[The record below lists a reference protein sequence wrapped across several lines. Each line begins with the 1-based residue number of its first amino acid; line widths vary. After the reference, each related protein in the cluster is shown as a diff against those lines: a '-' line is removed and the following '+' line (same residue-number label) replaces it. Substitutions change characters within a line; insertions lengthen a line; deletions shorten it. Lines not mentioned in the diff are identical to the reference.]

1 MSVANHTPTCPRNIT
16 SFSKEALSMPRHSV
30 RQVIVFMAIV
40 ALMVASPVLAAKK
53 ITVMLHYS
61 PGFPHGQSLSRY
73 VDEYEALGLGLEL
86 EYNFVVVD
94 GFMDK
99 LAVMSAAGSAPDA
112 VHIAGYM
119 LGELAEN
126 RIIEPVPTDIAGII
140 RKSFLPGAIDLV
152 RYGGKLWGYPTEY
165 MPRAMAYNNTLFA
178 QAGLADESPAT
189 WDDLGAYGRKL
200 TKADAD
206 GVITQTGFAITAA
219 TGSQVS
225 WGQLFSFA
233 YPLGGRFL
241 SEDGRRVAFNSEP
254 VRKTLD
260 FFQDLVTAG
269 AGAVRSW
276 PIVLMKEQRAAMT
289 LASGPYWRTELMA
302 TSQDIYNQMRSGP
315 IPVPQAGMT
324 PAHSAYGW
332 LWALTTNSPSK
343 KETYDFLTWLNT
355 RPDDGQTRMGRVLAH
370 LGSIPVT
377 PTDLRGQQILQEPFM
392 QGFVEVVA
400 NNRTFPEPVL
410 PKGLDMMSILELE
423 TRYALAGRES
433 SVNALTKAEQ
443 AIQAIL
449 SQVYR

>member
-1 MSVANHTPTCPRNIT
+1 
-16 SFSKEALSMPRHSV
+16 MPRHPA
-30 RQVIVFMAIV
+30 RQVAMWTIVL
-40 ALMVASPVLAAKK
+40 ALMVASPVWAAKK
-53 ITVMLHYS
+53 ITVMSHYS

-73 VDEYEALGLGLEL
+73 VDEYGALNPGLEC
-86 EYNFVVVD
+86 EYNFVIVD

-99 LAVMSAAGSAPDA
+99 LAVMSAAGSPPDA

-126 RIIEPVPTDIAGII
+126 RLIDPLPTDIAGVIQ
-140 RKSFLPGAIDLV
+140 KSFLPGAIELV
-152 RYGGKLWGYPTEY
+152 RYAGKLWGYPTEY
-165 MPRAMAYNNTLFA
+165 MPRAMAYNSTLFA
-178 QAGLADESPAT
+178 QAGLGDQSPET
-189 WDDLGAYGRKL
+189 WDELRVYGRKL
-200 TKADAD
+200 TKTDAD
-206 GVITQTGFAITAA
+206 GVITQTGFAIVAA
-219 TGSQVS
+219 TGGQVS

-233 YPLGGRFL
+233 HPLGGRFL
-241 SEDGRRVAFNSEP
+241 TEDGRRVAFNSEP

-276 PIVLMKEQRAAMT
+276 PIVLMKEQGAAIT

-302 TSQDIYNQMRSGP
+302 TSVDIYNQMRSGP

-332 LWALTTNSPSK
+332 LWAVPSNSTSK
-343 KETYDFLTWLNT
+343 KEAYDFLTWLNT
-355 RPDDGQTRMGRVLAH
+355 RVYEGQTRMGRVLAH

-377 PTDLRGQQILQEPFM
+377 PTDLRGQRVLEEPFM
-392 QGFVEVVA
+392 QGFVETVSK
-400 NNRTFPEPVL
+400 NRTFPEPVL
-410 PKGLDMMSILELE
+410 PKSVEMMNILELE

-443 AIQAIL
+443 AIQAL
-449 SQVYR
+449 LNEVYRQ

>member
-30 RQVIVFMAIV
+30 RQVVVSMAIV

-53 ITVMLHYS
+53 ITVMSHYS

-99 LAVMSAAGSAPDA
+99 LAVMSASGSAPDA

-276 PIVLMKEQRAAMT
+276 PIVLSTPLSMDPHYIEQQLCA
-289 LASGPYWRTELMA
+289 
-302 TSQDIYNQMRSGP
+302 
-315 IPVPQAGMT
+315 
-324 PAHSAYGW
+324 
-332 LWALTTNSPSK
+332 
-343 KETYDFLTWLNT
+343 
-355 RPDDGQTRMGRVLAH
+355 
-370 LGSIPVT
+370 
-377 PTDLRGQQILQEPFM
+377 
-392 QGFVEVVA
+392 
-400 NNRTFPEPVL
+400 
-410 PKGLDMMSILELE
+410 
-423 TRYALAGRES
+423 
-433 SVNALTKAEQ
+433 
-443 AIQAIL
+443 
-449 SQVYR
+449 